1 MTARMRSRGIIGPR
15 RRGFRALM
23 GKNPTL
29 NRELVAALATVFAGA
44 LVVAVAGVLI
54 LLPRFETPTQAAAY
68 IALMLAGDI
77 AVFALFGRW
86 LVQSRLLRPLER
98 LMAEVEA
105 IADGDYTRT
114 VPSGGPDEVSRLA
127 DAVNRMAARLIRHQE
142 QLTANIQSLEQT
154 NRQLTDARDELVRAE
169 KMASVGRLAAGIAH
183 EIGNPLGAIMGY
195 LGLLERGGEDLT
207 DLAKSAEREAQ
218 RIDRIVRGLLDFARR
233 RETKPRPMDVNAVI
247 RSTVELLTDQGKLKH
262 VDTRTL
268 LSDDVS
274 LVVADPYHLEQVLVN
289 LLLNA
294 CDAMETS
301 KAPAIVVET
310 KPHVIESPR
319 YMPSR
324 RRDDPDGV
332 DYSHRRRFNR
342 PPWPTA
348 EHPFAPGSTVVRIE
362 VADNGPG
369 IPNELF
375 PEIFE
380 PFVTTKEPGRGTGL
394 GLAVSAGLID
404 AMGGTIQA
412 ENREDGG
419 ARFRIL
425 LPAAET
431 QVGEMS

>member
-1 MTARMRSRGIIGPR
+1 ME
-15 RRGFRALM
+15 
-23 GKNPTL
+23 KNPTL

-44 LVVAVAGVLI
+44 LVVAVAGVLV
-54 LLPRFETPTQAAAY
+54 LLPRFGTPTQAAAY
-68 IALMLAGDI
+68 VTLMLVGDI

-86 LVQSRLLRPLER
+86 LVRSRLLRPLEG

-105 IADGDYTRT
+105 IADGDYSRA
-114 VPSGGPDEVSRLA
+114 VPTGGPEEVSRLA

-142 QLTANIQSLEQT
+142 QLTANIQSLEET
-154 NRQLTDARDELVRAE
+154 NRELTDARDELVRAE

-195 LGLLERGGEDLT
+195 LGLLERGGAEEA
-207 DLAKSAEREAQ
+207 DLAELAESAEREAQ

-233 RETKPRPMDVNAVI
+233 RETKPRPMDVNEVI
-247 RSTVELLTDQGKLKH
+247 RDTVELLTDQGKLKR
-262 VDTRTL
+262 VDTTVQ
-268 LSDDVS
+268 LSGDVP

-301 KAPAIVVET
+301 KAPAIFVET
-310 KPHVIESPR
+310 EPDVIESPQ
-319 YMPSR
+319 YVPAR
-324 RRDDPDGV
+324 RRDDPAGV

-342 PPWPTA
+342 PPRPTA
-348 EHPFAPGSTVVRIE
+348 EHPFAPGSSVVRIE
-362 VADNGPG
+362 IADNGPG
-369 IPNELF
+369 IPGELL

-394 GLAVSAGLID
+394 GLAVSAGLVD

-425 LPAAET
+425 LPAAKAEA
-431 QVGEMS
+431 GEMSS